1 MVRIIEVDPQDET
14 ALRAFH
20 ETEQAAI
27 RHDRPDAVIRTWLA
41 FLTIAKT
48 PNPYY
53 RRTFLAAVDEG
64 RTVGVAD
71 LGGSVGD
78 NEHLAD
84 VEINVLADH
93 RRRGI
98 GRALWSE
105 ADRRRRADGRTSVCG
120 EVCTPAGVSPGTSA
134 AYAFAETMGFS
145 TVHREDQL
153 VLRLPVEQG
162 FVAAVSAAVE
172 GRAAAYE
179 IVTWRNRCPDE
190 HAAAFCEMKTTM
202 SNDVPIGQIDY
213 EPIVYDE
220 QRLRVQEERAE
231 GSFDLLIAAARQP
244 GTGKLVGYSQL
255 YLPHGEDY
263 VIQDDTLVMPDHRG
277 NRLGTALKLK
287 TLEIL
292 LRDHPQ
298 RSRIHTWTDPE
309 NLAMYR
315 TNTALGFRLVERMHE
330 MQRRDA

>member
-1 MVRIIEVDPQDET
+1 MVRIIEVDPWDEA

-20 ETEQAAI
+20 DTEQAAI

-41 FLTIAKT
+41 LLTIART

-53 RRTFLAAVDEG
+53 RRTFLAAVDDG

-71 LGGSVGD
+71 LGGSAGD

-98 GRALWSE
+98 GRELWNE

-120 EVCTPAGVSPGTSA
+120 EVCIPVGVTPGTSA

-153 VLRLPVEQG
+153 VLRLPPEEG
-162 FVAAVSAAVE
+162 FVGAVSAAVE

-179 IVTWRNRCPDE
+179 IVTWGNRCPDE

-202 SNDVPIGQIDY
+202 SNDMPIGEIDY

-220 QRLRVQEERAE
+220 QRLRVQEERAK
-231 GSFDLLIAAARQP
+231 GSFDLLTAAARQP
-244 GTGKLVGYSQL
+244 RTTNLVGYSQL

-263 VIQDDTLVMPDHRG
+263 VLQDDTLVMPDHRG
-277 NRLGTALKLK
+277 HRLGAALKLK

-292 LRDHPQ
+292 LRDHPD
-298 RSRIHTWTDPE
+298 RTRIHTWTDPE
-309 NLAMYR
+309 NVAMYR

-330 MQRRDA
+330 MQRTDS